1 MRQEG
6 HLQVFDLTLKTNS
19 PLFIGSGR
27 SDSKKEYIFD
37 SRKNEVIFLDERK
50 LFTYLAEHNLADDY
64 EGYILRNTSRNLRD
78 FLQNVCRIPKAEL
91 EAMIRVRI
99 SAADALDD
107 NHTLKEI
114 HRFVRNGRGEV
125 YVPGSSIKGALR
137 MALLKAQILEDPD
150 SKTDIHAPFDEIYFH
165 TLNLKKDKFGQRERR
180 NAMNSILQGVRISD
194 SEPIP
199 DKHLCLTTKIDEFTD
214 GTYNVINLC
223 RESIKPGVEIRCSIT
238 LDQSVLKGRITK
250 ERLLEAIGVASKHY
264 RETVVDRY
272 EQVASYMN
280 SRTILMGGGVGF
292 QSKTIIGA
300 ACPERELKLTAAILN
315 EAFPKHNHKVRDPE
329 EGISPRALKQTD
341 YNRASYPY
349 GVCEVYIQ

>member
-1 MRQEG
+1 MRQEA
-6 HLQVFDLTLKTNS
+6 HLQTFDLILKTHS
-19 PLFIGSGR
+19 PLFVGGGKC
-27 SDSKKEYIFD
+27 DTKKEYIFD
-37 SRKNEVIFLDERK
+37 SSKNEVTFLDEGK
-50 LFTYLAEHNLADDY
+50 LFAYLAEHHLADEY
-64 EGYILRNTSRNLRD
+64 EGYILRGTSRD
-78 FLQNVCRIPKAEL
+78 LQEFMRSVCKISKADL
-91 EAMIRVRI
+91 DAMTKVRI
-99 SAADALDD
+99 NAADALDD
-107 NHTLKEI
+107 RHTLKEI

-180 NAMNSILQGVRISD
+180 NAMNSILQGVR
-194 SEPIP
+194 IP

-315 EAFPKHNHKVRDPE
+315 DAFPKHNHKVRDLE

>member
-1 MRQEG
+1 MRQEA
-6 HLQVFDLTLKTNS
+6 HLQTFDLILKTHS
-19 PLFIGSGR
+19 PLFVGGGKC
-27 SDSKKEYIFD
+27 DTKKEYIFD
-37 SRKNEVIFLDERK
+37 SSKNEVTFLDEGK
-50 LFTYLAEHNLADDY
+50 LFAYLAEHHLADEY
-64 EGYILRNTSRNLRD
+64 EGYILRGTSRD
-78 FLQNVCRIPKAEL
+78 LQEFMRSVCKISKADL
-91 EAMIRVRI
+91 DAMTKVRI
-99 SAADALDD
+99 NAADALDD
-107 NHTLKEI
+107 RHTLKEI

-315 EAFPKHNHKVRDPE
+315 DAFPKHNHKVRDPE
-329 EGISPRALKQTD
+329 EGISPRALKQTEF
-341 YNRASYPY
+341 NHASYLY
-349 GVCEVYIQ
+349 GVCEVHIR